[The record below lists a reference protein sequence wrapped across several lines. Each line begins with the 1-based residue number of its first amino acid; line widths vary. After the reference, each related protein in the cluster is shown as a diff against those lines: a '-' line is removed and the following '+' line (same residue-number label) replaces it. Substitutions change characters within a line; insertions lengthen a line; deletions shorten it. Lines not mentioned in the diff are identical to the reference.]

1 MDEPRSSAGVSA
13 RPGAPDV
20 PAPGAGAGTEGGKLG
35 LPEAIALVVGNIV
48 GTGIFLLPASL
59 AAIGTLSF
67 LVMVVSAIG
76 AISLAVVF
84 GRLGAR
90 IPASGGPYA
99 YARNAFGEFMG
110 FWSAWSFWLTA
121 WAGNAGIAVA
131 WVGYVNYFLK
141 WDSTWGKII
150 IGLVGLWL
158 PALINLTGAKN
169 IGLFQL
175 VTTVLKFVPLVFIG
189 IVGLF
194 YIKSANFGPFNA
206 SGDSAW
212 DAIWL
217 AAGIILF
224 IFSGTESVTIV
235 GERIKDPVRNIGKAS
250 VYGVAACA
258 VMYLVATLAV
268 FGTVPHNELTNST
281 APFADAINHMF
292 GGSAW
297 GGVVSVCAIISGIG
311 ALNGWTMLVAEMPMA
326 AARDG
331 MFPAEFGRLNRLG
344 APYVGILVGTVLT
357 SMMLLFAYLGSENAF
372 NTILLFA
379 SFTTA
384 IPYFFSAAAQLYWLV
399 TGGREVDRARMA
411 KDLTLAALAALF
423 SFAIVYG
430 SGEQAVMYGM
440 LLMLVGVPVYI
451 WVKARRGEYGPT
463 LDPKLERTTR

>member
-1 MDEPRSSAGVSA
+1 MDEPRSSADVSA
-13 RPGAPDV
+13 RPGPPDV
-20 PAPGAGAGTEGGKLG
+20 PAGGDGTASGEGKLG
-35 LPEAIALVVGNIV
+35 LPEAVALVVGNIV

-67 LVMVVSAIG
+67 VVMVVSAIG
-76 AISLAVVF
+76 AIALAVVF
-84 GRLGAR
+84 GRLGGR

-150 IGLVGLWL
+150 IGLVGLWI
-158 PALINLTGAKN
+158 PALINLTGVKN

-175 VTTVLKFVPLVFIG
+175 VTTVLKFVPLIFIG

-194 YIKSANFGPFNA
+194 YIQSANFGPFNA
-206 SGDSAW
+206 SADSTW
-212 DAIWL
+212 NAIWL

-235 GERIKDPVRNIGKAS
+235 AERIKDPVRNIGKAS

-258 VMYLVATLAV
+258 IMYLLATVAV
-268 FGTVPHNELTNST
+268 FGTVPHNQLTNST
-281 APFADAINHMF
+281 APFADAINNMF

-297 GGVVSVCAIISGIG
+297 GGVVAVCAIISGIG

-331 MFPAEFGRLNRLG
+331 MFPTEFSRLNGRG
-344 APYVGILVGTVLT
+344 APYVGILVGTLLT
-357 SMMLLFAYLGSENAF
+357 SAMLLFAYLGSENAF

-384 IPYFFSAAAQLYWLV
+384 IPYFFSGAAQLFWLA
-399 TGGREVDRARMA
+399 TGGRAVERARMVR
-411 KDLTLAALAALF
+411 DLTMAALATLF
-423 SFAIVYG
+423 SFAIVYA
-430 SGEQAVMYGM
+430 SGQQAVMYGM

-451 WVKARRGEYGPT
+451 WIKSRRGEYGPT
-463 LDPKLERTTR
+463 LERTM